1 MEEQWLELKE
11 TITEMRDNGGTGTQQ
26 EVCQYLINLMNVLE
40 KQIQGSCEDCCDGA
54 QNEKAK
60 LCQKSYLAGMEHYK
74 NLHSCDN
81 AVYRQALLAKAEE
94 EAKGII
100 VKPMPVDVSDIAG
113 IRLMTRAEVIAFRD
127 NAGAASAR
135 EILKYNGPWLTA
147 DEGSHPDTR
156 LCVAGP
162 SEPWLWEG
170 VDSQEDGI
178 GIRPVLTL
186 KHGIIPDEEPGRT
199 CVLFGEVSWL
209 CVGSNLYL
217 CEKTLWTDSYGDAGS
232 MQKKLHKWLEDAA

>member
-81 AVYRQALLAKAEE
+81 AVCRQALQ
-94 EAKGII
+94 
-100 VKPMPVDVSDIAG
+100 IAARQTTVLR
-113 IRLMTRAEVIAFRD
+113 RLYQQKRGNIADPAIWRRVF
-127 NAGAASAR
+127 
-135 EILKYNGPWLTA
+135 GP
-147 DEGSHPDTR
+147 G
-156 LCVAGP
+156 G
-162 SEPWLWEG
+162 
-170 VDSQEDGI
+170 
-178 GIRPVLTL
+178 
-186 KHGIIPDEEPGRT
+186 
-199 CVLFGEVSWL
+199 F
-209 CVGSNLYL
+209 
-217 CEKTLWTDSYGDAGS
+217 
-232 MQKKLHKWLEDAA
+232 